1 MSKRG
6 ILIFPPPTNVG
17 GENLGAG
24 VYMWEFGGGMPDLPP
39 PKPSKKMQ
47 NNGETAKTGGG
58 EPRIIPKTMRFA
70 VLLTFYPTNMKPAHI
85 VAFAAI
91 ALSLWF

>member
-1 MSKRG
+1 
-6 ILIFPPPTNVG
+6 
-17 GENLGAG
+17 
-24 VYMWEFGGGMPDLPP
+24 
-39 PKPSKKMQ
+39 MQ
-47 NNGETAKTGGG
+47 NNGEAAKTGGG

-91 ALSLWF
+91 A